1 MKSSMTFVLE
11 MKGSVKR
18 KHLIE
23 VILRFIGNNWDMS
36 IWLIMFETIKVITS
50 DINWDLGEVIPG
62 SSLVEMLLFTVLY
75 V

>member
-1 MKSSMTFVLE
+1 

-23 VILRFIGNNWDMS
+23 VILRFIGKNWDMS